1 MRHHIIII
9 GTNTMTR
16 LCLIRSIGEVIDCDI
31 TVIHMV
37 YEMPK
42 KKYLPSDAYSKY
54 VKECFFAYKFNAES
68 LCNILLEHCSG
79 KEEKPLILSV
89 DDDSANLIDSS
100 LDRLKDHFHCAH
112 INHTQGQL
120 ARLMNKQVQKQLA
133 LEAGFHVARSWVLGQ
148 KDGHY
153 IVPDEVTYPC
163 YLKGLLSYHSMKMRQ
178 GCFKSREELLHAL
191 DDMSKQSFHPMLVEE
206 YLDIEEELGVMGL
219 ADGERTEVPAIVELL
234 ESGRG
239 PQKGVSALGSV
250 RKEASG
256 ENIIGKVVS
265 LARKSG
271 LFGLFNVDLAICHG
285 KVYFLELNLRFAAYG
300 YAITKAGANL
310 PALMVKRSYG
320 EPQDGC
326 DTQIGRDCRYINDFV
341 ALCDFVRGYRSW
353 KDYKALRLKA
363 DVALMNEPTDERPFK
378 QFKSKM
384 WIDCLKER
392 IKNKLD
398 ERKRKKTDNR

>member
-79 KEEKPLILSV
+79 TEEKPLILSV

-100 LDRLKDHFHCAH
+100 LDRLKDHFFCAH
-112 INHTQGQL
+112 VNHTQGQL

-133 LEAGFHVARSWVLGQ
+133 LEAGFRVARSWVLGQ

-153 IVPDEVTYPC
+153 VVPEEVTYPC

-178 GCFKSREELLHAL
+178 GCFESKEELLRAL

-219 ADGERTEVPAIVELL
+219 AGERECVVPAIVELQ

-239 PQKGVSALGSV
+239 AHHGVSAFGRV
-250 RKEASG
+250 RREKIG
-256 ENIIGKVVS
+256 EGLTRKVTDMIE
-265 LARKSG
+265 KIG
-271 LFGLFNVDLAICHG
+271 LFGLFNVDLALSHG
-285 KVYFLELNLRFAAYG
+285 KVYFIELNLRFAAYG
-300 YAITKAGANL
+300 YAIVKAGVNL
-310 PALMVKRSYG
+310 PAMLVKGLFEPHAKWPKTIQIECSYVN
-320 EPQDGC
+320 E
-326 DTQIGRDCRYINDFV
+326 NV
-341 ALCDFVRGYRSW
+341 ALDDFLYGNRTLEE
-353 KDYKALRLKA
+353 YKSLKRKA
-363 DVALMNEPTDERPFK
+363 DFGLLENSIDKKPYKEKKCGLLSNLFK
-378 QFKSKM
+378 VRAKLFINKFK
-384 WIDCLKER
+384 I
-392 IKNKLD
+392 
-398 ERKRKKTDNR
+398 